1 MNRDETPAAATARP
15 TDPVLAQRARA
26 AELAALGKRLGYGV
40 LGIAVLV
47 FVAGLV
53 FGLSDWMP
61 GVVAACFV
69 GSALLLVPAVI
80 VGYGVKA
87 AAREDPGPQAR

>member
-1 MNRDETPAAATARP
+1 MDSDETPVAAVATP
-15 TDPVLAQRARA
+15 SDPVLAQRARA
-26 AELAALGKRLGYGV
+26 AELAAMGKRLGYGV
-40 LGIAVLV
+40 LGVAVLV
-47 FVAGLV
+47 FVGGLV
-53 FGLSDWMP
+53 FGLRSWMT

-69 GSALLLVPAVI
+69 LSALLLVPAVI